1 MDLCKS
7 RTLSISSTI
16 DHLRVSTS
24 STLLADEAISSI
36 AFYVIMFV
44 NDAKAYLRNRKSI
57 FKNIVVVSSPISGFL
72 HLILKLSFKLRWNIN
87 YRIERHEMIIIIYLS
102 NWSRRVSRSQ
112 NVFISISNKK
122 KKKKITILAEL
133 TFFVHHT
140 KEHLLKILGE
150 CLSFFDILF
159 LKRTSFASIA
169 VHCVIKVNC

>member
-7 RTLSISSTI
+7 RTLSISNTT
-16 DHLRVSTS
+16 DHLRISTS

-87 YRIERHEMIIIIYLS
+87 YRERHEMIIIIYLS

-122 KKKKITILAEL
+122 KKKITILADIYYCASYKRTL
-133 TFFVHHT
+133 VQDLRWVFI
-140 KEHLLKILGE
+140 ILRY
-150 CLSFFDILF
+150 SFFKKNIIWFYRCAL
-159 LKRTSFASIA
+159 
-169 VHCVIKVNC
+169 HH